1 MDVTKEFLTMQRN
14 AQDEIFD
21 EEGYKN
27 CSAGVILIFA
37 KNMYPGREGHTTF
50 EGGYFQDEIKGHSD
64 PLHYA
69 LLDFL
74 SFL

>member
-50 EGGYFQDEIKGHSD
+50 EGGYF
-64 PLHYA
+64 
-69 LLDFL
+69 
-74 SFL
+74 